1 MIFQIFSTLQKDP
14 HLCGVI
20 SKTDFLAEL
29 TERIRSQK
37 NDLEEEL
44 QSIDA
49 EIANETKSSAG
60 DKFETSREM
69 MSQSRQSIAGR
80 IDVFNEQLYFL
91 SQIQAN
97 SLLDK
102 VSSGS
107 LVETNEGYFFFG
119 LALGNLTF
127 KKKQVIALSFQSPLG
142 KAFLNKQ
149 VGDQVEFRGRTFIVL
164 NCL

>member
-1 MIFQIFSTLQKDP
+1 MTTIQHSPKDA

-29 TERIRSQK
+29 MQRIRSQT
-37 NDLEEEL
+37 NDLKEEL
-44 QSIDA
+44 QSIDT

-69 MSQSRQSIAGR
+69 MSQSRHSIASR
-80 IDVFNEQLYFL
+80 IEVCKEQLYFL
-91 SQIQAN
+91 SQIEAKSSSN
-97 SLLDK
+97 E
-102 VSSGS
+102 VSSGK

-127 KKKQVIALSFQSPLG
+127 NKKQVTALSFQSPLG
-142 KAFLNKQ
+142 KAFLNMQ
-149 VGDQVEFRGRTFIVL
+149 IGDKVEFRGRRFTIL
-164 NCL
+164 NCY